1 MSIQILIDMN
11 LSPDWVDELAN
22 HGWAAV
28 HWSTIGDPRATD
40 RRIMDWARS
49 NGHVVFT
56 HDLDFG
62 TMLALTHATGPSVIQ
77 VRGQNVLPDHMAPIV
92 VAALKQHET
101 DLSSGAL
108 VVIDELKSRVRVLP
122 I

>member
-11 LSPDWVDELAN
+11 LSPDWVDELSK

-28 HWSTIGDPRATD
+28 HWSAIGDPRAMD
-40 RRIMDWARS
+40 REIMDWARA
-49 NGHVVFT
+49 NTHVVFT

-92 VAALKQHET
+92 VAALKQHES
-101 DLSSGAL
+101 DLASGAL
-108 VVIDELKSRVRVLP
+108 VVIDESKSRVRVLP